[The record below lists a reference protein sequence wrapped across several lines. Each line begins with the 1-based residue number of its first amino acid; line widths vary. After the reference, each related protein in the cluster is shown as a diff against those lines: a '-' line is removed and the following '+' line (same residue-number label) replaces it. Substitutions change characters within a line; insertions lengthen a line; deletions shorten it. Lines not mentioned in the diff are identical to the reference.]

1 MVSGRLRRLL
11 IWGGVS
17 LCCILIICGLFIY
30 SWSKTNGD
38 MEITGYPVYISDLF
52 VSDNEV
58 FVLRTRN
65 ESSIPREYDVYRVG
79 QGGQEQYVQPY
90 PGKTAIWNKN
100 TEKLYFFVRNGN
112 MRV

>member
-1 MVSGRLRRLL
+1 
-11 IWGGVS
+11 
-17 LCCILIICGLFIY
+17 
-30 SWSKTNGD
+30 

-79 QGGQEQYVQPY
+79 QGGQENNLQTN

-100 TEKLYFFVRNGN
+100 TEKLYFCPKWKYASLIRLQDSANPIYWNAHMKKSVQ
-112 MRV
+112 